1 LRKNKLSQESAF
13 DDMRTGQA
21 ENGNRPPAFA
31 GRFYPAGSGQL
42 QDELDNLFKKGKQP
56 EGSEQHPRALIV
68 PHAGYVF
75 SGQVAASA
83 YNQLLPGYS
92 PKRVFILAS
101 SHYHS
106 FAGVSVFYSGDYE
119 TPLGRVAVDRET
131 GLMLKNENPL
141 FVSRE
146 EAHADEHS
154 LEVQLP
160 FLQKK
165 LGNEFLLVPLILG
178 FHRPEECRQL
188 AEALL
193 PYFIPGNLF
202 VISTDLSHY
211 PRYEDAVDTD
221 RNTTEAIL
229 SNSPERLLKM
239 LGDHKKQNIGGLV
252 TSLCGW
258 TSVLTL
264 LYLTEGRNYAYKWL
278 DYLNSG
284 DQPLYGDRQRVVGYS
299 AIGVYPGGDETFSLS
314 QDERDS
320 LLKIA
325 GNAIRQYVLD
335 DSRDFRDT
343 GEISGKLAENWGA
356 FVSIYVKGKLR
367 GCIGRFENP
376 DPLYKTVH
384 EVAISSTT
392 DRRFPPLSAEE
403 LDELAIEISVL
414 SPLKKISSP
423 KEIVLGK
430 HGIYIRKGWATGTF
444 LPQVA
449 EKYGW
454 SVDEFLGRCAR
465 DKAGIG
471 WDGWKS
477 AELFVYEALVFG
489 NDH

>member
-1 LRKNKLSQESAF
+1 LRKNYICIEE
-13 DDMRTGQA
+13 MRTEQA
-21 ENGNRPPAFA
+21 QNVIRQAAFA
-31 GRFYPAGSGQL
+31 GRFYPANRRQL
-42 QDELDNLFKKGKQP
+42 QDEMDILCKKGKQP
-56 EGSEQHPRALIV
+56 DGSDQHPRALIV

-83 YNQLLPGYS
+83 YNQLLPGFS

-101 SHYHS
+101 SHYHN
-106 FAGVSVFYSGDYE
+106 FPGVSVFCSGDYE
-119 TPLGRVAVDRET
+119 TPLGKVTVDRET
-131 GLMLKNENPL
+131 GLKLKNENPI
-141 FVSRE
+141 FVFRE

-165 LGNEFLLVPLILG
+165 LGDQFLLVPLILG
-178 FHRPEECRQL
+178 FHRPEDSRQL

-193 PYFIPGNLF
+193 PYFIPENLF
-202 VISTDLSHY
+202 VISSDLSHY
-211 PRYEDAVDTD
+211 PRYEDAVETD
-221 RNTTEAIL
+221 RQTTETIL
-229 SNSPERLLKM
+229 SNSPEKLLRI
-239 LGDHKKQNIGGLV
+239 LDDHKKQNVGGLV

-278 DYLNSG
+278 DYQNSG

-299 AIGVYPGGDETFSLS
+299 AISVYPGREEKFSLS
-314 QDERDS
+314 GDERNS
-320 LLKIA
+320 LLAIA
-325 GNAIRQYVLD
+325 GNAIRQYILD
-335 DSRDFRDT
+335 ESRDLRED
-343 GEISGKLAENWGA
+343 GGISGKLAENWGA

-392 DRRFPPLSAEE
+392 DRRFPPLSPEE
-403 LDELAIEISVL
+403 LEFLAIEISVL

-430 HGIYIRKGWATGTF
+430 HGIFIRKGWATGTF

-454 SVDEFLGRCAR
+454 SLDEFLGRCAR

-477 AELFVYEALVFG
+477 AELFVFEAIVFG
-489 NDH
+489 KDH